1 MKSRFIVW
9 KLDTTSMKIQ
19 KSVLLP
25 FLSILAGLPLHA
37 GALKCGIKGI
47 TERCI
52 GDTDP
57 RYDPEVS
64 YDLKSLSG
72 FYENWGGLFRTQD
85 YRYGADL
92 LPVTSTPILGYELMG
107 NFSQFPTTTFR
118 NITISG
124 SRVHVSVY
132 EVMKNVDPSKPGML
146 NRLEAYYVSTFEKN
160 GQAIWFGPGVPTA
173 SSTEFVPSADGNM
186 LTPSSNETA
195 ELFGRATVEFFNFDA
210 VIQASFLADG
220 KQTSRMDTFYA
231 IQPTPEG
238 GSIRTTVQSTRSEGV
253 SVADKNEWLQ
263 QMDASLADANV
274 LSAATAP
281 PGFPPQNMI
290 PSIPVDT
297 LQCAN
302 INQDVCPMEEDWQKV
317 DPYYNDTPYVEPE
330 GVLTGG
336 FIAGVTIASII
347 AAILIFYAI
356 NRVLMQKQQERL
368 KAAFSNAISKH
379 IDGGLKSDLSPDEVA
394 KLYRKVDSDGNGK
407 ISKEELKQLIDEN
420 ELGSLSDRDFDVMF
434 STIDLDGNG
443 EVNFTE
449 FTAFFAS
456 LPTVDNDSPPENFND
471 NHDEA

>member
-72 FYENWGGLFRTQD
+72 FHENWGGLHRTQD

-420 ELGSLSDRDFDVMF
+420 ELGSLSDRDFEVMF